1 MIFRLRGKW
10 RNVPMTTLVEPADI
24 TAGGMLQ
31 PLLEAGRS
39 RLNFSPDIVAADMGY
54 IGQETKKLLR
64 TRHGLALLTRAKS
77 NMSPPAS
84 CDQGGHPCCPQ
95 GQRLIWERYAMEIER
110 HLYHP
115 PDEGEICMICPE
127 KNHCESEFF
136 FSPNEHETYL
146 GMIPLHSRLAKQ
158 LLVRI
163 RPLVEAGFETDKNRF
178 NLGGF
183 FLNSLEIARV
193 LSYLADACNLLTI
206 TAEFRRHHGKRLK
219 KADQQSKRQ
228 LELPFGIPK
237 RR

>member
-1 MIFRLRGKW
+1 MI
-10 RNVPMTTLVEPADI
+10 TLVEPANISDG
-24 TAGGMLQ
+24 ALLE
-31 PLLEAGRS
+31 PLLEAGRR
-39 RLNFSPDIVAADMGY
+39 RLNFSPDIVVADMGY
-54 IGQETKKLLR
+54 IDQETKKLLR
-64 TRHGLALLTRAKS
+64 TQHDLALLTRAKS
-77 NMSPPAS
+77 NMSPPPS
-84 CDQGGHPCCPQ
+84 CDEDGHPCCPQ
-95 GQRLIWERYAMEIER
+95 GQLLIWERYAMEIEN

-127 KNHCESEFF
+127 KNQCESEFL

-193 LSYLADACNLLTI
+193 LSYLADACNILTI
-206 TAEFRRHHGKRLK
+206 TAEFRTHHGKRLK
-219 KADQQSKRQ
+219 KADQQSQRQ
-228 LELPFGIPK
+228 MELPFGPS
-237 RR
+237 RSR